1 MSKVNQASLVA
12 QWLRIQLLM
21 QEMRETQVQSLG
33 QGDGLG
39 EEMAAPLQNSCLGD
53 PMDRGA

>member
-1 MSKVNQASLVA
+1 MASLVA